1 MKRILRGAVVFAAS
15 ALVWACNTEP
25 DSVQGGDPVAIV
37 ADPKVVLVPQGSVQE
52 VLVRL
57 VDQQGQSLE
66 SEISVS
72 APGTG
77 IGITSDP
84 LFRPVYGADGALT
97 ANTANTEVRLE
108 VAGLALGTT
117 TFTVTG
123 SGLSADVTVT
133 VVPSDAAITFSPATP
148 LAGDTVTIT
157 LPAGLRFGSHAGITS
172 LRGDNPV
179 FVGVNPDSL
188 SARVIL
194 PPNATLTD
202 IVANGVLTI
211 YNPAAGEFSGL
222 ALLALPPLPT
232 ATLYPTAS
240 ACAGAPVLP
249 RPSALWDFPP
259 TVATPRHYGFSVP
272 ALVPPAVTPSTPITI
287 VRQPSPPTAA
297 TGLVLL
303 DAATCAPI
311 PPLPVV
317 TTIPTRTCGTCTNSY
332 TQISAIT
339 FSDPLIDGPRTV
351 VFRPDSVRTISSGGD
366 TTMTLTR
373 TFLPPGDYVAQ
384 ITTGTITLATGLPS
398 DEPVALKFE
407 VK

>member
-25 DSVQGGDPVAIV
+25 EAFEGGDPVAIV
-37 ADPKVVLVPQGSVQE
+37 ADPKIVLVPQGSVQE

-84 LFRPVYGADGALT
+84 LFRPVYGPDGALT

-108 VAGLALGTT
+108 VEGLALGTT

-123 SGLSADVTVT
+123 SGLSEDITVT
-133 VVPSDAAITFSPATP
+133 VVPSDAAVTFSPATP

-179 FVGVNPDSL
+179 FVGVNADSL

-202 IVANGVLTI
+202 IVANGVQTI
-211 YNPAAGEFSGL
+211 YNPAAGEFSNL
-222 ALLALPPLPT
+222 ALLALPPAPT

-240 ACAGAPVLP
+240 ACIGSPVLP
-249 RPSALWDFPP
+249 LGSRLWNFAP
-259 TVATPRHYGFSVP
+259 TEAAPQYYGFTVP
-272 ALVPPAVTPSTPITI
+272 ATVPSTPITT

-297 TGLVLL
+297 TGLVIL

-311 PPLPVV
+311 PPGPVV
-317 TTIPTRTCGTCTNSY
+317 TTVPTRTCGSCDNSY
-332 TQISAIT
+332 TQITAIT
-339 FSDPLIDGPRTV
+339 YSDPLIDGPRTV
-351 VFRPDSVRTISSGGD
+351 VFRPDSVRVISSSGD
-366 TTMTLTR
+366 TTMTITR
-373 TFLPPGDYVAQ
+373 DFLPPGNYVAQ
-384 ITTGTITLATGLPS
+384 ITTGPITLATGLPS

-407 VK
+407 VR